1 MALTQPG
8 AALDAVYP
16 ARTTCLAEIRRD
28 VVDAAT
34 GCGADETALLQIGLA
49 VSEAVTNAILH
60 GYGDREPRGDVR
72 IAVHRE
78 EDFLD
83 VSVCDDGIGISPGA
97 ASPGLGLGLSLMA
110 HEAHSFGIRTSPGAG
125 TEILLRFRLGL
136 RGSASARTSGGRSA
150 GADGR

>member
-16 ARTTCLAEIRRD
+16 AQSTQLAEIRRD
-28 VVDAAT
+28 VADAAT

-60 GYGDREPRGDVR
+60 GYGDGADCGDVR
-72 IAVHRE
+72 VAVRRDD
-78 EDFLD
+78 DFLD
-83 VSVCDDGIGISPGA
+83 ISVCDDGIGISPGA

-110 HEAHSFGIRTSPGAG
+110 HEAHSFGIRTSQGEG
-125 TEILLRFRLGL
+125 TEIVLRFRLG
-136 RGSASARTSGGRSA
+136 RTA
-150 GADGR
+150 GAAL